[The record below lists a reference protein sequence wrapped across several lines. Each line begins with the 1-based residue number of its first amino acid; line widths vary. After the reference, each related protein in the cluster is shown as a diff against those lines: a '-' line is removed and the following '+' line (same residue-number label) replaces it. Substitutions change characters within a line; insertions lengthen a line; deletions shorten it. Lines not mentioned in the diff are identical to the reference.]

1 MKPLRLILIV
11 VVLFAGA
18 LVGRA
23 AAQDVAVVVNKANA
37 TEALTVA
44 QLRKLLLSEET
55 QLGGKKAAVF
65 TTAAGRPDRG
75 AALKAICGMSE
86 IDFNTHFMQAKFK
99 GEAAEPP
106 RVMASAAALKQAVAA
121 TPGGIGLILLGD
133 VDDSVKVVKLGGVA
147 PGQPGYAIST
157 K

>member
-1 MKPLRLILIV
+1 MKPLRVILIV
-11 VVLFAGA
+11 SVLFGVVG
-18 LVGRA
+18 VGRA
-23 AAQDVAVVVNKANA
+23 AADDVAVVVNKANA
-37 TEALTVA
+37 IDGLTIV

-55 QLGGKKAAVF
+55 QVGGKKAAVF

-99 GEAAEPP
+99 GETAESP
-106 RVMASAAALKQAVAA
+106 RVMGSAAAVKQAVAA
-121 TPGGIGLILLGD
+121 APGGIGLIFLAD
-133 VDDSVKVVKLGGVA
+133 VDDSVKVIKVAGVA
-147 PGQPGYAIST
+147 PGQPGYAISA